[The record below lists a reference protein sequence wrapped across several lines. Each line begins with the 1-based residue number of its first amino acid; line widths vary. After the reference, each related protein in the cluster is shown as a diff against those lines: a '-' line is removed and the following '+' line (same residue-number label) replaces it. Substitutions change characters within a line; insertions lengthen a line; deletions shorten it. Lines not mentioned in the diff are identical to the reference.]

1 MPETYRLLGGPGS
14 PYSMKLRA
22 ILRYRRLPHVW
33 LVPNGYLS
41 SGGELRDAGKS
52 MIPVLQYPDGS
63 YWADSTPLA
72 YALEARHP
80 AQRSII
86 PPDSGQAFI
95 SHLIEDFADELLVAA
110 MFDLRWG
117 SGLDQR
123 FCAVRQLSGWMSP
136 VANDLLEK
144 RVAQFTERQ
153 STQQAK
159 LAQGDNHSI
168 LIGLYRQVLVL
179 IEGMLEQTAFLF
191 GGRPSLGDFGLYG
204 PLVQCAADPSAS
216 AIMRQDAIRTFQWTQ
231 LLDDASGIEGEW
243 LAPEDNNQVVEGL
256 LKLIGRVY
264 LPFLLGHAR
273 GVVESSDT
281 FTVQIGDLIWK
292 GYPKPYRLNC
302 LIWLRREL
310 ADMPVSAR
318 ERIRALLERHDC
330 WDALQPDALNEAD
343 VPAMLPV

>member
-33 LVPNGYLS
+33 LIPNGYLS
-41 SGGELRDAGKS
+41 SGGELKEAGKS

-80 AQRSII
+80 ANRSIM
-86 PPDSGQAFI
+86 PPDPGQAFI

-110 MFDLRWG
+110 MFDMRWG
-117 SGLDQR
+117 PDLDQR

-136 VANDLLEK
+136 VANDLLLS
-144 RVAQFTERQ
+144 RVAQFTQRQ
-153 STQQAK
+153 STQRAK
-159 LAQGDNHSI
+159 LVQGDNHGI
-168 LIGLYRQVLVL
+168 LIELYNKVLALV
-179 IEGMLEQTAFLF
+179 EGMLEHTAFLF

-204 PLVQCAADPSAS
+204 QLVQCAIDPSAS
-216 AIMRQDAIRTFQWTQ
+216 AIMRRDAIRTFQWTQ
-231 LLDDASGIEGEW
+231 LLDDASGVEGEW
-243 LAPEDNNQVVEGL
+243 LAPEDCGHALEGL
-256 LKLIGRVY
+256 LELIGSMY
-264 LPFLLGHAR
+264 LPFLWAHAQ
-273 GVVESSDT
+273 GVVAGSDK
-281 FTVQIGDLIWK
+281 FSVPIGDLTWK
-292 GYPKPYRLNC
+292 GSPKPYKLSC

-310 ADMPVSAR
+310 ADMPVTAR
-318 ERIRALLERHDC
+318 ERIRPMLERHGC

-343 VPAMLPV
+343 VPAMHPV